1 MPRLLRRFS
10 LLALIPALALASACA
25 DHVTIV
31 GDVIPGT
38 YTATSFRLTPDGN
51 PTTDVLAKGGS
62 LTITIAA
69 DNSMTGL
76 LSLPAGVVT
85 PEAATADMSGVLVQK
100 ADGTYRFDQPVQSF
114 IKDLSWQQ
122 FTDAFVSTSYM
133 GGVQF
138 QITLRK

>member
-38 YTATSFRLTPDGN
+38 YTATSFRLTPDGQ
-51 PTTDVLAKGGS
+51 PTIDVLAKGGS
-62 LTITIAA
+62 LTITIAT
-69 DNSMTGL
+69 DNTMTGL

-85 PEAATADMSGVLVQK
+85 PNAATADMAGVLVQK
-100 ADGTYRFDQPVQSF
+100 ADGNYRFDQPVQSF
-114 IKDLSWQQ
+114 IKDLTWQQ
-122 FTDAFVSTSYM
+122 FTDAFVSTSNL

>member
-1 MPRLLRRFS
+1 MPRLPRRFS
-10 LLALIPALALASACA
+10 LFALIPALALASACA

-38 YTATSFRLTPDGN
+38 YTATSFRLTKDGE
-51 PTTDVLAKGGS
+51 PTIDVLAKGGS
-62 LTITIAA
+62 LTITVAP
-69 DNSMTGL
+69 DLNLTGL

-85 PEAATADMSGVLVQK
+85 PDAATAAMAGVLVVK

-114 IKDLSWQQ
+114 IKDLTWQQ
-122 FTDAFVSTSYM
+122 FTDAFVTTTKMS
-133 GGVQF
+133 GVQF